1 MFENIIQ
8 RLGTNLGLSKEESMD
23 ARFVNS
29 KLVKLVCS
37 QLAYGQIIVVNSK
50 HRSIVAAK
58 AMGTEKNNQ
67 ALCPSH
73 RFGECS

>member
-58 AMGTEKNNQ
+58 AMGTEKK
-67 ALCPSH
+67 
-73 RFGECS
+73 